1 MLATIVD
8 VTELWETVVAATV
21 AGVVIT
27 ASFSLVIF
35 GAARYADLRRDERG
49 LAATAAGALTLIA
62 LAFTAA
68 AIVLGII
75 VMTTK

>member
-1 MLATIVD
+1 MLGTIVD

-62 LAFTAA
+62 LAFTAG

>member
-49 LAATAAGALTLIA
+49 VAATAAGALTLIA